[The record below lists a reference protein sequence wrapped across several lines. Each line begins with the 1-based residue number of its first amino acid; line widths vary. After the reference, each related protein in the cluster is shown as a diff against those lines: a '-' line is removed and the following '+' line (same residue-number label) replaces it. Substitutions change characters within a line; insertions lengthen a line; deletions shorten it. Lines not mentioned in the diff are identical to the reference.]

1 MAEVLGFN
9 ALHYDL
15 GKVGSLD
22 AVAAPPYDVIDAAQR
37 AALLQR
43 SPYNAVAIDLPKPFD
58 PADPDSDPSGDP
70 YAEATV
76 RIQQWRSEG
85 ALVQDETPSIW
96 ALTQD
101 YVAPDGNS
109 YSRNGILARVRV
121 EDYESG
127 TVRPH
132 ERTHPGPLLDRLE
145 LTRATGYNLSPI
157 FSLSTEDAWPLVAP
171 ALPDQPW
178 GEARDE
184 DGTVNRLWKVEDP
197 AVQQAVTECLA
208 EAQLLIADG
217 HHRYE
222 TARTFRD
229 ELGGEGPH
237 NYTLMSLTG
246 LDDPGLTVFP
256 THRLLSGFAD
266 DPEKQQRLGNGLREL
281 FDIEEVAREEI
292 DPADEDGVGVFG
304 LYDSFHKKAFHLRL
318 KDPMRSIGGSR
329 ECPRPTAASTRRSSR
344 RWCSRA
350 CRDERPRHRRAR
362 RPRIREE
369 RRRRRWR
376 MVDEDGYDVAF
387 IQRGV
392 PVEQVKGDLQHR
404 RGDAAEVDLLLPQ
417 GDDRLRL
424 QPGALTWSRSTPRRA
439 TTGPPRSGTAAASPS
454 TTAAPTPTAP
464 STRPARSSASPAP
477 SAAPSTRSWRPTSSG
492 SRTTSSSPAPSWR
505 RRRRR
510 PSGSRTGSAAPPR
523 RWSPSWSG

>member
-1 MAEVLGFN
+1 MAEVLAFK

-15 GKVGSLD
+15 EEVGSLD

-70 YAEATV
+70 YAEAAA
-76 RIQQWRSEG
+76 RIGQWRSDG
-85 ALVQDETPSIW
+85 ALVQDSEASIW

-101 YVAPDGNS
+101 YLAPDGNR

-145 LTRATGYNLSPI
+145 LTRASGYNLSPI

-171 ALPDQPW
+171 SLPDQPW

-184 DGTVNRLWKVEDP
+184 DGTVNRLWKVDDQ
-197 AVQQAVTECLA
+197 AVHQAVTECLA
-208 EAQLLIADG
+208 GAQLLIADG

-222 TARTFRD
+222 TARAFRD
-229 ELGGEGPH
+229 EVGGEGPH

-246 LDDPGLTVFP
+246 LDDPGLLVFP

-266 DPEKQQRLGNGLREL
+266 DPEKQGRLGNGLREL
-281 FDIEEVAREEI
+281 FDIEEVAREQI
-292 DPADEDGVGVFG
+292 DPAGEDGVGVFG
-304 LYDSFHKKAFHLRL
+304 LYDSFHKKTFRLRL
-318 KDPMRSIGGSR
+318 KDPA
-329 ECPRPTAASTRRSSR
+329 EVDRRLEGMPEAYR
-344 RWCSRA
+344 RLDSA
-350 CRDERPRHRRAR
+350 ILETLVLKGLAGMSDHDIDERNGLEYAKSVPAAL
-362 RPRIREE
+362 E
-369 RRRRRWR
+369 
-376 MVDEDGYDVAF
+376 MVDEGSYDVAF

-392 PVEQVKGDLQHR
+392 PVEQVKEIANTD
-404 RGDAAEVDLLLPQ
+404 VVMP
-417 GDDRLRL
+417 
-424 QPGALTWSRSTPRRA
+424 PKSTFFFPKVM
-439 TTGPPRSGTAAASPS
+439 TGFAFNPVR
-454 TTAAPTPTAP
+454 
-464 STRPARSSASPAP
+464 
-477 SAAPSTRSWRPTSSG
+477 
-492 SRTTSSSPAPSWR
+492 
-505 RRRRR
+505 
-510 PSGSRTGSAAPPR
+510 
-523 RWSPSWSG
+523 